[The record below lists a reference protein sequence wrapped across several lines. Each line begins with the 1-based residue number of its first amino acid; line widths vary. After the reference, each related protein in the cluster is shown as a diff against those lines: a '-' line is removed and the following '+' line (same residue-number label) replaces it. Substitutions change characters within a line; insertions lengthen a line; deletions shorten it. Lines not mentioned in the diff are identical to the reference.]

1 MEACIIV
8 TYRCNAKCHMC
19 NTWQFPTK
27 PADEITPEIVAKL
40 PTGLKFINI
49 TGGEP
54 FLRTDLDK
62 IVEVALTK
70 TERLVISSN
79 GYFTDRMVA
88 LAKKFPQIGMRISIE
103 GLPAA
108 NDQLR
113 GMKDGF
119 DRGLRSLLEL
129 KALGLK
135 DIGFGMT
142 VSDVNA
148 KDMIELYR
156 LADSMGLEFA
166 TASTHNSYY
175 FHKHDNVFKDPE
187 IIAGEFEKLSCE
199 LLKTRKLKNWFRAY
213 FNHGMANYVRGG
225 KRLLPCEVG
234 TDMVFID
241 PYGKVLPCNGM
252 DNEAVMGDLVKQSF
266 EEIWNSKQA
275 EDVRK
280 AVKKCSKNCWMIGS
294 VAPAMRKDKLT
305 PLKWI
310 IKRKLGIVDKGC
322 SCG

>member
-8 TYRCNAKCHMC
+8 TYRCNAKCLMC
-19 NTWQFPTK
+19 NTWQYPTK
-27 PADEITPEIVAKL
+27 PAEEITPEIVSKL
-40 PTGLKFINI
+40 PNGLDFINI

-54 FLRTDLDK
+54 FLRMDLDK
-62 IVEVALTK
+62 IIEVALPKTK
-70 TERLVISSN
+70 RLVISSN

-88 LAKKFPQIGMRISIE
+88 LAKKFPQIGVRISIE
-103 GLPAA
+103 GLPTA

-113 GMKDGF
+113 GIKGGF

-142 VSDVNA
+142 VSDVNT

-166 TASTHNSYY
+166 TASTHNSFY
-175 FHKHDNVFKDPE
+175 FHKHDNTFKDPE
-187 IIAGEFEKLSCE
+187 MVAREFERISYE
-199 LLKTRKLKNWFRAY
+199 LLKTKNVKSWFRAY
-213 FNHGMANYVRGG
+213 FNYGMANYVRGG

-234 TDMVFID
+234 TDMFFVD
-241 PYGKVLPCNGM
+241 PFGKMFPCNGM
-252 DNEAVMGDLVKQSF
+252 DSEMSMGDLTKQTF
-266 EEIWNSKQA
+266 EEIWHSEQA
-275 EDVRK
+275 EVVRK
-280 AVKKCSKNCWMIGS
+280 VVKQCDKNCWMIGS
-294 VAPAMRKDKLT
+294 VAPAMRKDMLT

-310 IKRKLGIVDKGC
+310 VKRKLGFDKGRGC
-322 SCG
+322 E

>member
-19 NTWQFPTK
+19 HTWQYPTK
-27 PADEITPEIVAKL
+27 PAEEITPEIVSKL
-40 PTGLKFINI
+40 PNNLDFINI

-54 FLRTDLDK
+54 FLRLDLDK
-62 IVEVALTK
+62 IIEVALPKTK
-70 TERLVISSN
+70 RLVISSN

-88 LAKKFPQIGMRISIE
+88 LAKKFPQVGVRISIE
-103 GLPAA
+103 GLPTA

-113 GMKDGF
+113 GIKGGF

-156 LADSMGLEFA
+156 LAESMGLEFA

-175 FHKHDNVFKDPE
+175 FHKHDNTFKDPE
-187 IIAGEFEKLSCE
+187 MVAREFERLSYE
-199 LLKTRKLKNWFRAY
+199 LLKTKKVKSWFRAY
-213 FNHGMANYVRGG
+213 FNYGMANYVRGG

-234 TDMVFID
+234 TDMFFVD
-241 PYGKVLPCNGM
+241 PFGKMFPCNGM
-252 DNEAVMGDLVKQSF
+252 DIEMPMGDLTKQSF
-266 EEIWNSKQA
+266 EEIWHSEQA
-275 EDVRK
+275 ENVRK
-280 AVKKCSKNCWMIGS
+280 AVKQCGKSCWMIGS

-310 IKRKLGIVDKGC
+310 VKRKLGFDKGC
-322 SCG
+322 EYE

>member
-1 MEACIIV
+1 
-8 TYRCNAKCHMC
+8 MC

-27 PADEITPEIVAKL
+27 PSEEITPAVVEKL
-40 PTGLKFINI
+40 PNGLKFINI

-54 FLRTDLDK
+54 FLREDLAE
-62 IVEVALTK
+62 IVQVALKK
-70 TERLVISSN
+70 TERLVISTN

-88 LAKKFPQIGMRISIE
+88 LAKKFPGIGVRISIE

-108 NDQLR
+108 NDKLR
-113 GMKDGF
+113 GLKDCF
-119 DRGLRSLLEL
+119 DHGLRSLLEL
-129 KALGLK
+129 RALGVK

-175 FHKHDNVFKDPE
+175 FHKDDNAFQDPE
-187 IIAGEFEKLSCE
+187 MVAREFERISCE
-199 LLKTRKLKNWFRAY
+199 LLKTKKVKNWFRAY

-234 TDMVFID
+234 TDMFFLD
-241 PYGKVLPCNGM
+241 PFGRIMPCNGM
-252 DNEAVMGDLVKQSF
+252 DCEMPMGDLTKQSF
-266 EEIWNSKQA
+266 DEIWQSAQA
-275 EDVRK
+275 AKVRE
-280 AVKKCSKNCWMIGS
+280 AVKHCQKDCWMIGS
-294 VAPAMRKDKLT
+294 VAPAMKKDLLT
-305 PLKWI
+305 PVKWI
-310 IKRKLGIVDKGC
+310 VSKKLGGK
-322 SCG
+322 